1 MSIQNVKVDDYEKS
15 TTAYF
20 KSIRN
25 NKPLTKKEE
34 QMLWKRY
41 HEKKDTNARNLL
53 IQANLKFVPTIAK
66 QFKGCGLPF
75 AEIIQEGNIGL
86 IQAID
91 KFDYKK
97 DTKII
102 SYAVWWIRKNIMEA
116 IEKKSVLNTENLYMI
131 IHQMI

>member
-75 AEIIQEGNIGL
+75 AEIIQEGNIDHFILGVNSTVRRL
-86 IQAID
+86 KPGDPDDSVPITNNRYKISNQWGYIPIVID
-91 KFDYKK
+91 
-97 DTKII
+97 
-102 SYAVWWIRKNIMEA
+102 
-116 IEKKSVLNTENLYMI
+116 LL
-131 IHQMI
+131 